1 MAASTGNIKKIAP
14 FSLSSFLKNKKK
26 KKKNPADPHGVHVKM
41 AWKRK
46 WQLVGS
52 DHD

>member
-26 KKKNPADPHGVHVKM
+26 NKKIQQIHMVCM
-41 AWKRK
+41 
-46 WQLVGS
+46 
-52 DHD
+52 